1 MRSAN
6 KFCSRLFGGS
16 ARARAPDESIPLSV
30 CPFLQQGRKKGAGRL
45 ACQTGFPL
53 FALFPLSNLIVRIP
67 PPGTN

>member
-16 ARARAPDESIPLSV
+16 ARARRIDPFVCLSLSV
-30 CPFLQQGRKKGAGRL
+30 GKKKGAGRL